1 MKFSII
7 ILLNLTLF
15 STFLWAQ
22 KSSSLGAALKSEK
35 TFEEKEQ
42 SLINYSNIKKTL
54 KNDGLTNQKEKRVKL
69 IKQITIERKSIN
81 LEKYNYPQ
89 EDEFWMF
96 MSELWLVKNAQLLAW
111 DVPKPDYGIEVA
123 FKGLLEKLG
132 YYNKKFKILIINSP
146 NVVHFGLP
154 SKKDEYIFILSLPF
168 MRSLDLTKVDL
179 SLLLLEDFFR
189 LENRDFITNM
199 ELDTSFLGTNFY
211 QKEYKKNLIS
221 KTLKK
226 YSDVIFKKGFVFKQ
240 QYEVTKTM
248 DRVLK
253 TSPAI
258 WSAYFRILTKI
269 DRYTKSD
276 LLYKNYIKIYPSP
289 ELQIQWLSPKKKVI

>member
-7 ILLNLTLF
+7 ILLNLILLSSF
-15 STFLWAQ
+15 AWAQ
-22 KSSSLGAALKSEK
+22 ESASLSAALKNEK

-54 KNDGLTNQKEKRVKL
+54 RNDGLTNQKKKRVKL

-81 LEKYNYPQ
+81 LEKYNYPSD
-89 EDEFWMF
+89 DEFWMF

-111 DVPKPDYGIEVA
+111 DVPKPDYGIEKA

-132 YYNKKFKILIINSP
+132 YYNKKFKILIVNSP
-146 NVVHFGLP
+146 NIVHFGLP
-154 SKKDEYIFILSLPF
+154 SRKDEYIFILSLPF

-179 SLLLLEDFFR
+179 SLILLEDFFR
-189 LENRDFITNM
+189 LENRDFINNLDVDTN
-199 ELDTSFLGTNFY
+199 FLGTNFY
-211 QKEYKKNLIS
+211 QKEYKTNMIS
-221 KTLKK
+221 NILKK
-226 YSDVIFKKGFVFKQ
+226 YSEIIFKKGFVFKQ

-258 WSAYFRILTKI
+258 WSAYFRMLTKI